1 MDNKTKK
8 FQTILLIVLS
18 IGLALGLMI
27 FGGVIK
33 TPQKNTDGAVQASGT
48 VVMWGPFSNSIV
60 SPFINEFNEQNK
72 NSVVNYV
79 GFTEG
84 QFDEELLEA
93 FARGEAPDLILLPH
107 TLISRYRDKVIV
119 LGEDILPERNF
130 KDLYSQGAEIFRLN
144 EGTVGLPV
152 AVDPLVMYYNRDII
166 ESSGIINPPL
176 FWNED
181 FLSFVQQ
188 TTSVESSDG
197 LTVERSGAPLGET
210 SNINHADYIFSA
222 LAMQL
227 GSPITIQTEAGF
239 QAVLSET
246 SLVTNAPG
254 ASALEYFTNF
264 SNPSNVVYSWNKE
277 MPEARDAFALGQTA
291 VYFGLASELLEI
303 QRKNPNLNF
312 DVTKLPQIKELN
324 KSLTYGNFY
333 ALVVPKTS
341 KNTAGAFSIG
351 GVLATGSYTSAF
363 IDALGLQPVRR
374 DLLATT
380 PTNGYGKIFFDSAII
395 SRSWINPN
403 PKVVSTIVS
412 EMVSAVTSG
421 RLAPERAVTEAEQ
434 KIYEAF

>member
-8 FQTILLIVLS
+8 FQTILLIVLA
-18 IGLALGLMI
+18 IGLALGLMV

-33 TPQKNTDGAVQASGT
+33 TPPKNTDGAIQASGT
-48 VVMWGPFSNSIV
+48 VVMWGSFSNSFV
-60 SPFINEFNEQNK
+60 SPFISEFNEQNK
-72 NSVVNYV
+72 NSVLSYV
-79 GFTEG
+79 GFTEE

-93 FARGEAPDLILLPH
+93 FARGQAPDLILLPH

-119 LGEDILPERNF
+119 LSEEVLPVRSF
-130 KDLYSQGAEIFRLN
+130 KDLYSQGAEIFRLT
-144 EGTVGLPV
+144 EGTVGLPI

-166 ESSGIINPPL
+166 ESAGIINPPI

-188 TTSVESSDG
+188 TTSIESSNG
-197 LTVERSGAPLGET
+197 LDIERSGAPLGET

-227 GSPITIQTEAGF
+227 GSPVTVQTEAGF
-239 QAVLSET
+239 QAVLNQP

-264 SNPSNVVYSWNKE
+264 SNPSNDVYSWNKE
-277 MPEARDAFALGQTA
+277 MPEARDAFALGQSA

-333 ALVVPKTS
+333 ALAVPKTS
-341 KNTAGAFSIG
+341 QNTAGAFSISG
-351 GVLATGSYTSAF
+351 ALTNGTYTSAF
-363 IDALGLQPVRR
+363 VEALGLQPLRR
-374 DLLATT
+374 DLLAVT
-380 PTNGYGKIFFDSAII
+380 PSDGYRKIFFDSAII
-395 SRSWINPN
+395 SRAWINPN

-421 RLAPERAVTEAEQ
+421 RLAPERAVSEAEQ